1 MPRPTRRFP
10 GPTRPHAGESGTA
23 SATAGSP
30 CQTTAAATG
39 LCRQGVQGGS
49 PKAVVWVKE
58 TAPAR
63 HPKTVVRWHRLGF
76 RLYWSWL
83 VADWP
88 RRREEILEQGSARP
102 DFPHGRGEPDV
113 GREQSTML

>member
-23 SATAGSP
+23 SAAAGSP

-39 LCRQGVQGGS
+39 VCRQGVLGGS
-49 PKAVVWVKE
+49 PKAVVWVEE

-63 HPKTVVRWHRLGF
+63 HPRNGGTLASHCISVVLV
-76 RLYWSWL
+76 LA
-83 VADWP
+83 VADSP
-88 RRREEILEQGSARP
+88 RRREETLEPGSARP
-102 DFPHGRGEPDV
+102 DFPHGRRESDV
-113 GREQSTML
+113 GSTSHPR

>member
-39 LCRQGVQGGS
+39 LCRQGVLGGS
-49 PKAVVWVKE
+49 PKAVVRVEE
-58 TAPAR
+58 TALAR
-63 HPKTVVRWHRLGF
+63 HPRNGGALASPWISVVLV
-76 RLYWSWL
+76 LA
-83 VADWP
+83 VADST
-88 RRREEILEQGSARP
+88 RRRKETLEPGSARA
-102 DFPHGRGEPDV
+102 DFPHGG
-113 GREQSTML
+113 